1 MDEMQDYVKENQLE
15 SIVKFH
21 GRRPPEEMPS
31 YYRLAD
37 ACLISLANNSAI
49 GLTLPSKV
57 QGYMAA
63 GKPILGMI
71 DGDTAKIVT
80 EAECGKCVPAGDI
93 DGFSALLEDFVAHP
107 VQYRRCGENG
117 RNYFKQ
123 HFRQSV
129 FMERLE
135 DELEALRDGGNV

>member
-1 MDEMQDYVKENQLE
+1 MKKNRLE
-15 SIVKFH
+15 SIVKFY
-21 GRRPPEEMPS
+21 GRRPPEEMPRF
-31 YYRLAD
+31 YRLAD
-37 ACLISLANNSAI
+37 ACLISLENDSAV

-71 DGDTAKIVT
+71 DGDTAKVVA
-80 EAECGKCVPAGDI
+80 EAGCGECVHAGDI
-93 DGFSALLEDFVAHP
+93 DGFSALLEDFISNPARYG
-107 VQYRRCGENG
+107 QCGENG
-117 RNYFKQ
+117 RKYFRQ

-135 DELEALRDGGNV
+135 QEIDALGR